1 MGLAWGSLGRIVR
14 CAASSLQMAL
24 FLIVGQRPASG
35 VKFFILD
42 VFAETRLSGNQLA
55 VFLDPEKLSTHQMQR
70 IAQEMHYSETT
81 FVNSRARQDKGYN
94 VRIFTPQT
102 ELPFAGH
109 PTLGTAY
116 IIQSQVIRRPV
127 PEVKLNMKVGQ
138 IPVQFTY
145 IGKEPKVLWMRQRPP
160 KFGKRYRPGPVAD
173 FLSLDE
179 SDLDQRFPVQDV
191 STGAP
196 FLIVPLKSL
205 DAVKRANLD
214 KDKYLQFAKNTE
226 SSIVLVFSGETYRS
240 ENDLN
245 VRVLIPVSGMT
256 EDAATGSG
264 NGCLAAYLVHYKY
277 MKEEKINLRVEQ
289 GYEMGRKSLLLLRAG
304 PGPSGIEVNVGG
316 MVHFIA
322 EGEFVQP

>member
-1 MGLAWGSLGRIVR
+1 M
-14 CAASSLQMAL
+14 
-24 FLIVGQRPASG
+24 
-35 VKFFILD
+35 KFFILD
-42 VFAETRLSGNQLA
+42 VFAESKLSGNQLA

-81 FVNSRARQDKGYN
+81 FVNSRVRQDKGYN

-116 IIQSQVIRRPV
+116 VIQSQVIRRPV
-127 PEVKLNMKVGQ
+127 PEVRLNMKVGQ

-145 IGKEPKVLWMRQRPP
+145 SGKKPKVLWMRQMSPR
-160 KFGKRYRPGPVAD
+160 FGKRYQPGPVAD
-173 FLSLDE
+173 FLNLDE
-179 SDLDQRFPVQDV
+179 SDLDARFPVQDV
-191 STGAP
+191 STGVP
-196 FLIVPLKSL
+196 FLIVPLKGL
-205 DAVKRANLD
+205 DAIRRAKLD
-214 KDKYLQFAKNTE
+214 SDKYLEFAKKTE
-226 SSIVLVFSGETYRS
+226 SNIVLVFSPETYRS

-245 VRVLIPVSGMT
+245 VRVLIPSSGIA

-264 NGCLAAYLVHYKY
+264 NGCLAAYLVHYQY
-277 MKEEKINLRVEQ
+277 MQGERIDLRVEQ

-322 EGEFVQP
+322 EGEFVRP